1 MKYGCS
7 SWKTKNY
14 YIDFSLPETSLNFL
28 YTRVTVSGRYQVIL
42 LKNQSIPISLK
53 VSLSIGLLRIL
64 KTDLQIKPK
73 ILPHVSETYPDTHL
87 EVKALILKSNY
98 FKLLIN

>member
-14 YIDFSLPETSLNFL
+14 YTDFSLPETSPNFFI
-28 YTRVTVSGRYQVIL
+28 YKSNCIW
-42 LKNQSIPISLK
+42 KIPSNSTKKLIHPNRIKSFI
-53 VSLSIGLLRIL
+53 SIGLLRIL
-64 KTDLQIKPK
+64 KINLQIKPK